1 MDAKGNEEE
10 RRGRSSKIAKNVN
23 PFLDV
28 GSFFLRLSHDSV
40 NVCVTIIKRMTIILI
55 IRVDDNNHNNHTNKI
70 SRIIILIMIL
80 IIVINSVIFNIGL
93 FIRTR
98 YTSRRA
104 KDRSITLSAFRHDP

>member
-1 MDAKGNEEE
+1 MSIHSCGFN
-10 RRGRSSKIAKNVN
+10 
-23 PFLDV
+23 

-40 NVCVTIIKRMTIILI
+40 NVCVTIIKRVTIILI
-55 IRVDDNNHNNHTNKI
+55 IRVNNHNNKI
-70 SRIIILIMIL
+70 LRIIILIMIL

-104 KDRSITLSAFRHDP
+104 KDRSITLSPFRHDP